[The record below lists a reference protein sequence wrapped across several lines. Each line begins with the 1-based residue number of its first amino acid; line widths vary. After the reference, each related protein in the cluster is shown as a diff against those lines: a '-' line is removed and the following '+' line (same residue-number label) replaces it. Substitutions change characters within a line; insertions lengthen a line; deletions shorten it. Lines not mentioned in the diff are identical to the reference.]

1 MKLILVHGLGQ
12 SAKSWDETK
21 GYLKEPIDVH
31 CPELYLTESDDDFSY
46 QKLYEKFEEYCE
58 EFKEPIILCGLSLGG
73 VLCLNYAIDHRK
85 KVEKS
90 ILIGT
95 QYKMPKLLLYI
106 QNLVFRCLPAKVFHN
121 SNLTKSSIIQLCKTM
136 MHLDFSNRLQEIACD
151 TLLICGEKDLVN
163 LAASNRLSRKIKR
176 SNMIKIANS
185 GHEVNK
191 DQARKLVEAICKFL
205 QM

>member
-21 GYLKEPIDVH
+21 RYLKKSIDVR
-31 CPELYLTESDDDFSY
+31 CPELFFIEYGDDFSY

-58 EFKEPIILCGLSLGG
+58 QFKDPITLCGLSLGG
-73 VLCLNYAIDHRK
+73 VLCLNYAIEHRN
-85 KVEKS
+85 KVEKL
-90 ILIGT
+90 ILIST
-95 QYKMPKLLLYI
+95 QYKMPKLLLYM
-106 QNLVFRCLPAKVFHN
+106 QNLVFRCLPAKVFQH

-151 TLLICGEKDLVN
+151 TLLICGEKDFVN
-163 LAASNRLSRKIKR
+163 LAASNRLSRKIKK
-176 SNMIKIANS
+176 SNMIKIASS

-191 DQARKLVEAICKFL
+191 EQAQKFGGGYI
-205 QM
+205 